1 MFASH
6 AAPIKKHDPFSPSFI
21 PGCVAMLLC
30 DVILGVVGP
39 GNAGL
44 RRPPP
49 NCESV
54 CVCVCVCAGLE

>member
-44 RRPPP
+44 RRPHLIVSL
-49 NCESV
+49 CV
-54 CVCVCVCAGLE
+54 CVCVCVLV